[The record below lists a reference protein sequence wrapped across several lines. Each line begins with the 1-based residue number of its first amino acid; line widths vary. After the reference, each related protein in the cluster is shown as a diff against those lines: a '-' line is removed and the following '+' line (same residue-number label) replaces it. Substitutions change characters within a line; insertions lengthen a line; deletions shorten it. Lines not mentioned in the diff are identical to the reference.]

1 MIKIIFRIKISFYL
15 YIVEPSRNMLSNST
29 KYAIKAVLF
38 LALYSD
44 ENKKIM
50 AKDISKSIAVPQAYL
65 SKLLQ
70 DLSRHNI
77 VSSTKGPRGGFFLN
91 EENRNS
97 PLINIVE
104 VIDGNQKL
112 QSCLL
117 SLENCNEK
125 RPCPLH
131 DLVAPSKNKLLKSLR
146 SKTIAQ
152 ISRDI
157 DKGISFFPL

>member
-15 YIVEPSRNMLSNST
+15 YFVEPRRRMLSNST
-29 KYAIKAVLF
+29 KYAIKAVLY
-38 LALYSD
+38 LALYSN
-44 ENKKIM
+44 ENQKIM
-50 AKDISKSIAVPQAYL
+50 AKDISQSIAVPQAYL

-70 DLSRHNI
+70 ELSRHNI

-91 EENRNS
+91 EENRNN
-97 PLINIVE
+97 PLIKIVN
-104 VIDGNQKL
+104 VIEGHQKI

-131 DLVAPSKNKLLKSLR
+131 ELVAPSKKKLLKSLQG
-146 SKTIAQ
+146 KTIAQ
-152 ISRDI
+152 ISGDI
-157 DKGISFFPL
+157 DKGITFFPL